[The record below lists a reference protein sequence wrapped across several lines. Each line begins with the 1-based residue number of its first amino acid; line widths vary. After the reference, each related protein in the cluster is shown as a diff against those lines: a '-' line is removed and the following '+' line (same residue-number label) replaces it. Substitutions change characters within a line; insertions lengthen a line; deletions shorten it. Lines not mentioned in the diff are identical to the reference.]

1 MRTTTY
7 LTTAARALAGAAL
20 LLAAGQALAAD
31 TATRPSLTLDGARR
45 IAAAAVAE
53 AQRDGHTGAIAIV
66 DDGGQLLYLERLD
79 GTFPAAARI
88 ATGKART
95 AALFRKPTRAF
106 EDIIRNGRT
115 PMIALEDFTPLA
127 GGDLIE
133 VGGQIVGA
141 IGVSGAASAQRDDEV
156 AIVGAKAAATLNATA
171 SASPAPVTYLD
182 GPRVTGAF
190 RKGAPLLETGG
201 YKVHASHRD
210 GPGQVE
216 VHTRDTDII
225 YVVQGTARLVT
236 GGTVK
241 DAREIGPEEI
251 RGARIEAGD
260 ARSVSPGDVVVVPNG
275 TPHWFEQVPG
285 DFQYFVV
292 KVRS

>member
-1 MRTTTY
+1 MRTSNRSPFN
-7 LTTAARALAGAAL
+7 ARALAGFAL
-20 LLAAGQALAAD
+20 LLVAGLAFAAD
-31 TATRPSLTLDGARR
+31 TASRPTLTIDGARR

-53 AQRDGHTGAIAIV
+53 AQRDGRTGAIAVV

-133 VGGQIVGA
+133 VGGQVVGA

-156 AIVGAKAAATLNATA
+156 AIAGARAAATLNVPAAT
-171 SASPAPVTYLD
+171 SQAPVTYLEE
-182 GPRVTGAF
+182 PKVTGAF
-190 RKGAPLLETGG
+190 RKGAPLIETGG

-210 GPGQVE
+210 APGQVE

-241 DAREIGPEEI
+241 DPREIAPEEI
-251 RGARIEAGD
+251 RGARIEAGE
-260 ARSVSPGDVVVVPNG
+260 ARSLRPGDVVVVPNG

-285 DFQYFVV
+285 AFEYFVV